1 MRDTPRKARPASRK
15 PGGVTNQMHIKTV
28 TSPPWP
34 SHRITAKHLDIL
46 ANAHRSGVFCKSR
59 QCRYNHVKQFG
70 LWNAVLTTLP
80 PAAIGSQ
87 QIRSNTRS
95 PYRLTLAT
103 TQMTG
108 TKWWMNTVYLSLSIG
123 SRIVLLITSWSGCFP
138 PDWWLPETRKLA
150 QTATYRVS
158 SAFSRDI

>member
-1 MRDTPRKARPASRK
+1 M
-15 PGGVTNQMHIKTV
+15 
-28 TSPPWP
+28 
-34 SHRITAKHLDIL
+34 TAKHLVIL

-80 PAAIGSQ
+80 PAAIGSR
-87 QIRSNTRS
+87 QIRRNTRS

-108 TKWWMNTVYLSLSIG
+108 TK
-123 SRIVLLITSWSGCFP
+123 
-138 PDWWLPETRKLA
+138 
-150 QTATYRVS
+150 
-158 SAFSRDI
+158 